1 MLCSLTLSKCSA
13 YNFLSHFK
21 AGRTE
26 GVGGGGGGGDG
37 ANPHDS
43 LRAKKLL
50 ISELQLIKISQGT
63 IDATGPLVRK
73 NVSNVSDQFSRPCI
87 SKRST
92 ETLFPFSV
100 LNNLFMIYFYML
112 LETGS

>member
-1 MLCSLTLSKCSA
+1 MSCSLTLSKCSA

-26 GVGGGGGGGDG
+26 GGGGGKGGGG

-50 ISELQLIKISQGT
+50 IRELQLIKIAQGN
-63 IDATGPLVRK
+63 IDAAGPLVRE
-73 NVSNVSDQFSRPCI
+73 NVSNVSDQFPRPCI

-100 LNNLFMIYFYML
+100 LNNLFMICFYML